1 MMAKKIHTYDI
12 TMSNGE
18 QFENVRIEGS
28 ISSKYTGIA
37 TDFIPVEN
45 KKGQTVE
52 LVKYQMVKAELVD
65 VED

>member
-1 MMAKKIHTYDI
+1 MAKKTHIYDI

-18 QFENVRIEGS
+18 QFKNIRMEGS

-45 KKGQTVE
+45 TKGQTVE

-65 VED
+65 IEE